1 MTTSQKAACVTKRL
15 LNIRRISFADVN
27 ALSELAKAK
36 FPSAVVPSWQRSR
49 RIAER
54 LVTIRGRLLMA
65 FLCMTLI
72 TVGLGAYAAK
82 NIAEGARLA
91 VETFDHS
98 LQSISFARAAAV
110 DFATME
116 GLAARRRLRSAE
128 GNPARTLITH
138 R

>member
-1 MTTSQKAACVTKRL
+1 
-15 LNIRRISFADVN
+15 
-27 ALSELAKAK
+27 
-36 FPSAVVPSWQRSR
+36 
-49 RIAER
+49 
-54 LVTIRGRLLMA
+54 MA

-82 NIAEGARLA
+82 NIAEGARLV

-116 GLAARRRLRSAE
+116 GLAARRRLTRARQRSKNSHHASMILRK
-128 GNPARTLITH
+128 PCMTI
-138 R
+138 